1 MGATGKT
8 ILVADDN
15 AAFVEFVR
23 LVLEEEGARVVAA
36 RDGEEALRAAKEE
49 RPDAILLDL
58 LMPRLD
64 GLSALVR
71 LKSDDATR
79 HIPVL
84 LVSGMPGGEAERL
97 ARAYGAADFLAKP
110 FKASEAARRIFSA
123 MDRAK
128 PSGARP
134 AEVAR

>member
-23 LVLEEEGARVVAA
+23 LILEEEGARVVSA
-36 RDGEEALRAAKEE
+36 RDGEEAVRAAKEE

-71 LKSDDATR
+71 LKSDEATR
-79 HIPVL
+79 HVPVI

-110 FKASEAARRIFSA
+110 FKAADAAKRIVAA
-123 MDRAK
+123 MEKAK
-128 PSGARP
+128 PATGRP
-134 AEVAR
+134 AEVAK

>member
-23 LVLEEEGARVVAA
+23 LVLEEEGARVITA
-36 RDGEEALRAAKEE
+36 RDGEEAVRAAKEE
-49 RPDAILLDL
+49 HPDAILLDL

-71 LKSDDATR
+71 LKSDEATR
-79 HIPVL
+79 HVPVI

-97 ARAYGAADFLAKP
+97 ARAYGAADFFAKP
-110 FKASEAARRIFSA
+110 FKAADAAKRLFAA
-123 MDRAK
+123 MEK
-128 PSGARP
+128 NRP
-134 AEVAR
+134 QGMKAAEVTR

>member
-23 LVLEEEGARVVAA
+23 LVLEEEGARVIAA
-36 RDGEEALRAAKEE
+36 RDGEEAVRAAKEE

-71 LKSDDATR
+71 LKSDEATR
-79 HIPVL
+79 HVPVI

-97 ARAYGAADFLAKP
+97 ARAYGAADFFAKP
-110 FKASEAARRIFSA
+110 FKAADAAKRIVAA
-123 MDRAK
+123 MERAK
-128 PSGARP
+128 PSGARH
-134 AEVAR
+134 AEVAP